1 MTMDVQTV
9 FIGALMLCKPGVV
22 DEIIPDLELDLF
34 RPELRDAFAA
44 VQGYWTARG
53 KIDIVEINTQ
63 HPDVAQA
70 LLACVQTCESECV
83 RIDRKQM
90 QRWAQLIREQAA
102 LTRVQGL
109 AFQMTS
115 ELTDYS
121 DLSDIYQQ
129 MGEAMS
135 LKAEEEDAWT
145 YEDVLNDYVLH
156 MDEKPVYIKTG
167 LERLDEAL
175 HISPGDFIIIG
186 GRPSAGKTALSLQIA
201 ASMAKQN
208 YTVYYFSLETSK
220 RKLGARLMANQIYC
234 PLDTVKNK
242 AVSLNEIDGQAKNMK
257 MPLYIRSAAGK
268 NVAWMKAQ
276 ALRKKAQVIFVDYL
290 QLIHE
295 TGAKDR
301 YAAITA
307 ISIAL
312 HELAQT
318 TGIVVVA
325 LAQLNRNPSKP
336 GATPTNSDLRES
348 GQIEQDADAIILLSG
363 DNPDKY
369 LFRLSKNK
377 EGEIG
382 DLPITFNK
390 QIQRFQEYTWMD

>member
-63 HPDVAQA
+63 HPDVAQT

-83 RIDRKQM
+83 RIDREQM
-90 QRWAQLIREQAA
+90 QRWTQLIREQAA

-220 RKLGARLMANQIYC
+220 RKLGARLMANQIY
-234 PLDTVKNK
+234 P
-242 AVSLNEIDGQAKNMK
+242 
-257 MPLYIRSAAGK
+257 
-268 NVAWMKAQ
+268 
-276 ALRKKAQVIFVDYL
+276 
-290 QLIHE
+290 
-295 TGAKDR
+295 
-301 YAAITA
+301 
-307 ISIAL
+307 
-312 HELAQT
+312 
-318 TGIVVVA
+318 
-325 LAQLNRNPSKP
+325 
-336 GATPTNSDLRES
+336 SDLPGSARS
-348 GQIEQDADAIILLSG
+348 SPTMGRSPAS
-363 DNPDKY
+363 
-369 LFRLSKNK
+369 
-377 EGEIG
+377 
-382 DLPITFNK
+382 
-390 QIQRFQEYTWMD
+390 

>member
-1 MTMDVQTV
+1 MTIDVQTV

-63 HPDVAQA
+63 HPDVAQT
-70 LLACVQTCESECV
+70 LLACIQTCESECV
-83 RIDRKQM
+83 RIDREQM

-175 HISPGDFIIIG
+175 HI
-186 GRPSAGKTALSLQIA
+186 
-201 ASMAKQN
+201 
-208 YTVYYFSLETSK
+208 
-220 RKLGARLMANQIYC
+220 
-234 PLDTVKNK
+234 
-242 AVSLNEIDGQAKNMK
+242 
-257 MPLYIRSAAGK
+257 
-268 NVAWMKAQ
+268 
-276 ALRKKAQVIFVDYL
+276 
-290 QLIHE
+290 
-295 TGAKDR
+295 
-301 YAAITA
+301 
-307 ISIAL
+307 
-312 HELAQT
+312 
-318 TGIVVVA
+318 
-325 LAQLNRNPSKP
+325 
-336 GATPTNSDLRES
+336 
-348 GQIEQDADAIILLSG
+348 
-363 DNPDKY
+363 
-369 LFRLSKNK
+369 
-377 EGEIG
+377 
-382 DLPITFNK
+382 
-390 QIQRFQEYTWMD
+390 

>member
-34 RPELRDAFAA
+34 RPELRDTFAA

-63 HPDVAQA
+63 HPDVAQT

-83 RIDRKQM
+83 RIDREQM

-145 YEDVLNDYVLH
+145 
-156 MDEKPVYIKTG
+156 
-167 LERLDEAL
+167 
-175 HISPGDFIIIG
+175 
-186 GRPSAGKTALSLQIA
+186 
-201 ASMAKQN
+201 
-208 YTVYYFSLETSK
+208 
-220 RKLGARLMANQIYC
+220 
-234 PLDTVKNK
+234 
-242 AVSLNEIDGQAKNMK
+242 
-257 MPLYIRSAAGK
+257 
-268 NVAWMKAQ
+268 
-276 ALRKKAQVIFVDYL
+276 
-290 QLIHE
+290 
-295 TGAKDR
+295 
-301 YAAITA
+301 
-307 ISIAL
+307 
-312 HELAQT
+312 
-318 TGIVVVA
+318 
-325 LAQLNRNPSKP
+325 
-336 GATPTNSDLRES
+336 
-348 GQIEQDADAIILLSG
+348 
-363 DNPDKY
+363 
-369 LFRLSKNK
+369 
-377 EGEIG
+377 
-382 DLPITFNK
+382 
-390 QIQRFQEYTWMD
+390 